1 MLLNIHLLD
10 NHTRYFYDQPYF
22 VDNTFKLLNGSMTSS
37 AVNNELTKL
46 LTLSSILLPISL
58 ILIFLN
64 GPIVRGG
71 RMHLYTPLVLALRR
85 LRQEDS
91 LELRPA

>member
-1 MLLNIHLLD
+1 MLLYIHLLG
-10 NHTRYFYDQPYF
+10 NHTRYFYDQPYL
-22 VDNTFKLLNGSMTSS
+22 VDNTFKLLNGSITSS
-37 AVNNELTKL
+37 AVNELRKL

-64 GPIVRGG
+64 GPVVRGG

-91 LELRPA
+91 LELKPA

>member
-46 LTLSSILLPISL
+46 LTLSFILLPISL

-91 LELRPA
+91 LEVRPA

>member
-1 MLLNIHLLD
+1 MLLSIHLLD

-22 VDNTFKLLNGSMTSS
+22 VDNTFEPLNGSITSS
-37 AVNNELTKL
+37 AVNNELPKL

-64 GPIVRGG
+64 GPVVRSG
-71 RMHLYTPLVLALRR
+71 RIHLYTPLILALRR
-85 LRQEDS
+85 LRQKDS
-91 LELRPA
+91 LGLRPA